1 MLISQRMIAQ
11 YTVYNKLDITFQ
23 LVMSNFN
30 LLCHIKEI
38 FSRNFNL
45 SYVMSYLRD
54 GSRQLNLSRN
64 FNLLVF
70 FHVISICY
78 VVLVMSYLRF
88 NFTKFQLVI
97 T

>member
-1 MLISQRMIAQ
+1 MFLTDQAGMLISQRMIAQ

-54 GSRQLNLSRN
+54 GSLYFNLLSRN
-64 FNLLVF
+64 FNSLDF
-70 FHVISICY
+70 S
-78 VVLVMSYLRF
+78 
-88 NFTKFQLVI
+88 T
-97 T
+97 